1 MVKFIPSPRIPG
13 VLFFLFLIFPFTTE
27 GQVSS
32 NISVMDSLI
41 AESVAAYENQNSDGE
56 PVHLAI
62 NLPGEYSYFEAKI
75 LKAFK
80 NKYGAINY
88 GGKREG
94 NFILYS
100 LESVSVI
107 YLPNEENSLF
117 SQQKYKRKVNVRY
130 KIVSAAGAGKDAG
143 GELTHNDVITEDDL
157 PELGNPVYPFTITP
171 VPEENSWGYL
181 LKPAIATAASAILVY
196 LFYTVRNN

>member
-100 LESVSVI
+100 LESVSVE
-107 YLPNEENSLF
+107 YLPNEENSL
-117 SQQKYKRKVNVRY
+117 
-130 KIVSAAGAGKDAG
+130 
-143 GELTHNDVITEDDL
+143 
-157 PELGNPVYPFTITP
+157 
-171 VPEENSWGYL
+171 
-181 LKPAIATAASAILVY
+181 TAAHCKVPRSLLTTSVLSASPSTSSAIKI
-196 LFYTVRNN
+196 